1 MTSVL
6 MWEVRAVE
14 GREND
19 LLAHVLETAA
29 PTAQIFRS
37 ADAPPR
43 VVVLDPTGRGIP
55 DVPPDLIARSPHAWS
70 FEAVQRP

>member
-14 GREND
+14 GREGD

-37 ADAPPR
+37 ADPPPR

-55 DVPPDLIARSPHAWS
+55 DLPAELVARRPHSWR
-70 FEAVQRP
+70 FEPVQRT